1 MTAIDTAV
9 GEKKKFLEVKE
20 CTHYVLA
27 IIIDFIY
34 GTEIPDDLTQETG
47 ESLLVMADL
56 YLMEDLE
63 EAVSI
68 ALAKHLSLDNV
79 LEVFQLGEKHTA
91 QKLKDLCS
99 DFLIAN
105 KDCLE
110 IATEILGTNLQEK
123 FLKRADF
130 GTEQEYI
137 AYKRI
142 TIKPNMI
149 VRCTNIR
156 SPLYG
161 TIGRVVACKGN
172 GELEVKSQI
181 GVVDGALENMELV
194 APPICMEIFTN
205 N

>member
-1 MTAIDTAV
+1 MGAKKNSID
-9 GEKKKFLEVKE
+9 VKE
-20 CTHYVLA
+20 CSHYALA

-34 GTEIPDDLTQETG
+34 GTEIPDDLTQDIG

-68 ALAKHLSLDNV
+68 ALAKHLSLNNV
-79 LEVFQLGEKHTA
+79 LEVFLLGQKYTA
-91 QKLKDLCS
+91 QKLKELCS

-105 KDCLE
+105 KDSLE

-123 FLKRADF
+123 FMKRADF
-130 GTEQEYI
+130 STEQEYI

-142 TIKPNMI
+142 TIKPNRI

-156 SPLYG
+156 SPLSG
-161 TIGRVVACKGN
+161 AIGRVV
-172 GELEVKSQI
+172 V
-181 GVVDGALENMELV
+181 
-194 APPICMEIFTN
+194 CM
-205 N
+205 

>member
-1 MTAIDTAV
+1 M
-9 GEKKKFLEVKE
+9 GEKKKFIEVKE
-20 CTHYVLA
+20 CSHYVLA
-27 IIIDFIY
+27 VIIDFIY

-79 LEVFQLGEKHTA
+79 FQLGKKYNT

-110 IATEILGTNLQEK
+110 FATEILGTNLQEK
-123 FLKRADF
+123 FMKRADF
-130 GTEQEYI
+130 STEQEYI
-137 AYKRI
+137 AYKRT

-156 SPLYG
+156 SPLSG
-161 TIGRVVACKGN
+161 AIGRVVVCKGN
-172 GELEVKSQI
+172 GEVAVKSQI
-181 GVVDGALENMELV
+181 GVVDWALENVELV
-194 APPICMEIFTN
+194 APPVCMEIFTN